1 MNEMHFQP
9 YFLKVYRTDSNPC
22 FVVICL
28 ASAVATI
35 SIILLLASGDEQA
48 STATIATCSLV
59 IDPPKKVS
67 AHLQMNNCV
76 KFRYMVQ
83 RTLQQCCQFL
93 ANEESYPNKIGTEA
107 ASSFSPPGRIMV

>member
-1 MNEMHFQP
+1 VAP
-9 YFLKVYRTDSNPC
+9 VKVILNFVDSYRTDSNPC

-35 SIILLLASGDEQA
+35 SMILLLASGVEQA

-67 AHLQMNNCV
+67 AHLQMNIGS
-76 KFRYMVQ
+76 KFRFM
-83 RTLQQCCQFL
+83 TL
-93 ANEESYPNKIGTEA
+93 
-107 ASSFSPPGRIMV
+107 SFSSIVHDFG

>member
-1 MNEMHFQP
+1 MSVSSKKSGVCERYAEVRVKFISYFQNS
-9 YFLKVYRTDSNPC
+9 YRTDSNPC

-67 AHLQMNNCV
+67 AHLQMNV
-76 KFRYMVQ
+76 DRKF
-83 RTLQQCCQFL
+83 
-93 ANEESYPNKIGTEA
+93 
-107 ASSFSPPGRIMV
+107 SFIIMNI